1 MTHSKTSIKQFDI
14 VIPAHQKDIGIL
26 EYCIKQ
32 ARKKIVGVRRI
43 IVVSKEKYTDLAE
56 WHDEADYPF
65 SFADISVMT
74 NGKDVG
80 WHYQQFLKLYAPMV
94 IDGVTED
101 VLILDS
107 DTVFFKKTTMFD
119 EHGAALFN
127 LCKETNIDCNSFDL
141 NISDHLQKLY
151 PAIAM
156 DKMPKEYL
164 TRSAVCH
171 HMMLN
176 RKIVEE
182 MFSRIEAYHL
192 EKSGVKKAFYE
203 LAMQSYQEK
212 GEMELSEYQIYFN
225 FIFLFFRSKMNVR
238 KLKFKNCAD
247 DNIWYYY
254 FHPKYYYCSFYH
266 YLRGSK
272 TQGRYY
278 QLKSFFRKV
287 FSGHVLNYN
296 AKKR

>member
-1 MTHSKTSIKQFDI
+1 MTKPESSIKQFDV
-14 VIPAHQKDIGIL
+14 VIPAHQKDTEIL

-56 WHDEADYPF
+56 WYDEAKYPF
-65 SFADISVMT
+65 SFAEISEMT
-74 NGKDVG
+74 NGNDVG

-107 DTVFFKKTTMFD
+107 DTVFFKKVKMFD
-119 EHGAALFN
+119 ESGTALFN
-127 LCKETNIDCNSFDL
+127 LCKETNIDCNSFDM

-156 DKMPKEYL
+156 DKMPKQYL

-171 HMMLN
+171 HMVLN
-176 RKIVEE
+176 RKILED
-182 MFSRIEAYHL
+182 MFNKIEKYHL
-192 EKSGVKKAFYE
+192 NEYGVNKKFYE

-212 GEMELSEYQIYFN
+212 GEMELSEYQMYFN
-225 FIFLFFRSKMNVR
+225 FIFLFFRSEMNVR

-254 FHPKYYYCSFYH
+254 FHPKYYYCSFHH

-272 TQGRYY
+272 TQGKYY
-278 QLKSFFRKV
+278 LIKSFFKNI
-287 FSGHVLNYN
+287 FSGYVLNH
-296 AKKR
+296 KSK